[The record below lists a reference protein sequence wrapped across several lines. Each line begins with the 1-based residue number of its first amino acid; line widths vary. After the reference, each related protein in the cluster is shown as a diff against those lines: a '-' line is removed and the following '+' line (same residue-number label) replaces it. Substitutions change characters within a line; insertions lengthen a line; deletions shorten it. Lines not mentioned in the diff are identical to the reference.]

1 MQLHAHFKLILSNLH
16 LPIFVV
22 FFRRIQEDEPTDED
36 VAENDN
42 DNDDEDE
49 DDPEDEYDRFVF

>member
-1 MQLHAHFKLILSNLH
+1 MRAHFKLILSNLH

-42 DNDDEDE
+42 DDEDE